1 MALAGT
7 LARRFA
13 LATVLGTIPA
23 LLLAQAA
30 PAPPRSYARIDPAQ
44 QHAIDSAF
52 SSYDKPGVAGCAL
65 GVFENGEIA
74 YGRGYGWADLE
85 RAVPITTST
94 LFDIGSTSK
103 QFTAASIALLV
114 DEHKLSFGD
123 EVRKYIPELPDYG
136 APLTIDHLM
145 RHTSGLRDY
154 AGLLALAGHSL
165 EEATTDSQALAII
178 VHQRQLNFPSGSRYE
193 YSNTGYF
200 LLSVIVRRVTA
211 MPLADFAR
219 TRLFV
224 PLGMTHTQYR
234 NHFAMLIPGRA
245 LGYAPADTNGRFR
258 NSMSNWEQTGD
269 GALHVSIEDALQWDE
284 NFYTARVGGRAMIEQ
299 LQQRGTL
306 ANGDSISYGR
316 GLFIGKYRGLPRVEH
331 GGDWIGYHAAYA
343 RFPTQHTSILVL
355 CNSDGISPGELGDRV
370 ADIVLARALTEPKV
384 ASLPDSASAPNQHSV
399 LPATAVVGG
408 YFAAATGEV
417 IRIAQKEGRPTLEF
431 GGRPFA
437 LEPTG
442 AATFTVHG
450 LPVFLTFITNANRS
464 ASAVWMRIGSSDSVR
479 AERFIAATP
488 TAVELRSYTGR
499 YHSPE
504 LGATWVIKFRDGQ
517 LAIDNTPSE
526 LMDIGGPLAPAM
538 RATFTAGSGALQFT
552 RDATGRVTG
561 MTLSASRMRGIRFDR
576 LAQ

>member
-1 MALAGT
+1 MALAAT
-7 LARRFA
+7 LTRRFA
-13 LATVLGTIPA
+13 LAAALATIPA

-30 PAPPRSYARIDPAQ
+30 PAPPQSHERLDPAQ

-52 SSYDKPGVAGCAL
+52 SAYDKPGVPGCAL
-65 GVFENGEIA
+65 GVFENGRIA

-114 DEHKLSFGD
+114 GDHKLSFSD

-200 LLSVIVRRVTA
+200 LLSVIIRRVTG

-219 TRLFV
+219 TRLFL

-245 LGYAPADTNGRFR
+245 LGYAPADSDGQFR

-269 GALHVSIEDALQWDE
+269 GALHLSIEDALQWDE
-284 NFYTARVGGRAMIEQ
+284 NFYSARVGGRAMIEQ

-306 ANGDSISYGR
+306 ANGDSISYAR

-343 RFPTQHTSILVL
+343 RFPTQHTSVLVL
-355 CNSDGISPGELGDRV
+355 CNSDGISPGELDDRV
-370 ADIVLARALTEPKV
+370 ADIVLARAFTEPKA
-384 ASLPDSASAPNQHSV
+384 ASSPDSASAPSGQSG
-399 LPATAVVGG
+399 LPATTVAGG
-408 YFAAATGEV
+408 YFAATTGEV

-431 GGRPFA
+431 AGRPFA

-442 AATFTVHG
+442 AATFRVHG
-450 LPVFLTFITNANRS
+450 LPVFLTFVMNANRS
-464 ASAVWMRIGSSDSVR
+464 ASALWMRIGSSDSVR
-479 AERFIAATP
+479 AERFVTAAP
-488 TAVELRSYTGR
+488 TALELRSYAGR
-499 YHSPE
+499 YQSPE
-504 LGATWVIKFRDGQ
+504 LGVTWVIKLRNGQ

-526 LMDIGGPLAPAM
+526 LMDIAGPLAPAM
-538 RATFTAGSGALQFT
+538 RATFTAGGGVLQFT
-552 RDATGRVTG
+552 RDASGRVTG
-561 MTLSASRMRGIRFDR
+561 MTLSASRMRGIHFDR

>member
-437 LEPTG
+437 PEPTG